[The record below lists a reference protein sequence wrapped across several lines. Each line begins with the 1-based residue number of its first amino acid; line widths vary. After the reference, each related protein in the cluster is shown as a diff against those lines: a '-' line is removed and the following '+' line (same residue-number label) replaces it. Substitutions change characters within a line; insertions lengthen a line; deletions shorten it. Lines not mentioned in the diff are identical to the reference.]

1 MAEIRNDNGISTL
14 YVDGQPFQAFAGEVH
29 NSAAYDPERM
39 EIEIWEKMEQ
49 SNLNT
54 LIAPVYWETLEPE
67 EGKFDFTLV
76 DALIKQADKYKKKL
90 ILLWFGLWK
99 NAESASCFTN
109 VWLKQFPWYPGSYP
123 SGGPV
128 EDMLWVWKAAAPS
141 LFTIGPDI
149 YVPYVSDIM
158 KTYSRPDNPL

>member
-1 MAEIRNDNGISTL
+1 MKYISEIKNDNGIPTL

-99 NAESASCFTN
+99 NAESASLLYERMAEAVSVVSGFLSVRRTGRGYAVGMESSGAFT
-109 VWLKQFPWYPGSYP
+109 FYHR
-123 SGGPV
+123 SGH
-128 EDMLWVWKAAAPS
+128 LCAIC
-141 LFTIGPDI
+141 L
-149 YVPYVSDIM
+149 
-158 KTYSRPDNPL
+158 